1 MNDKTLD
8 QEVRI
13 RVLEE
18 VAKDIKETMH
28 RMSDK
33 MDNQFKWI
41 LGTLIALFAG
51 AILAKLV

>member
-41 LGTLIALFAG
+41 IGTLMALFAS
-51 AILAKLV
+51 AVLVKLI

>member
-51 AILAKLV
+51 SILAKLV